1 MSSPRQR
8 LLDALQAPSAGP
20 LARPSA
26 AADATTRQ
34 LVEQLERE
42 QPADLE
48 RDGPLLAGVWE
59 LRWSSSRQPW
69 LREAPWLENLQV
81 LDPNR
86 GLGMNLLRLKGPL
99 GSIAAISV
107 VAALEVCPPQRVSV
121 QFQRGGWIGPRWGGN
136 RLELLAA
143 VRGKTSKPLIVKL
156 TPNTANV
163 ALVAAAA
170 EASGAGQRA
179 PLLMTEKPRLTGATE
194 PTGSCWAFG
203 GYSLNEVGKT

>member
-1 MSSPRQR
+1 MTSPRQR

-26 AADATTRQ
+26 AADTTTRQ

-121 QFQRGGWIGPRWGGN
+121 QFMRGGWIGPRLGGN

-143 VRGKTSKPLIVKL
+143 VRQSFPAWLDITVLDQELRICRGNAGTVF
-156 TPNTANV
+156 
-163 ALVAAAA
+163 ALV
-170 EASGAGQRA
+170 R
-179 PLLMTEKPRLTGATE
+179 RLDLSATE
-194 PTGSCWAFG
+194 LLPA
-203 GYSLNEVGKT
+203 

>member
-1 MSSPRQR
+1 VSSPRQR

-48 RDGPLLAGVWE
+48 RDGPLLTGVWE

-86 GLGMNLLRLKGPL
+86 GLGINLLRLKGPL

-107 VAALEVCPPQRVSV
+107 VAALELCPPQRVLV
-121 QFQRGGWIGPRWGGN
+121 QFQRGGWIGPRLGGN
-136 RLELLAA
+136 RWELLAT
-143 VRGKTSKPLIVKL
+143 VRQSFPAWLDITVLDQELRVCRGNAGTLF
-156 TPNTANV
+156 
-163 ALVAAAA
+163 ALVRRPDLCVA
-170 EASGAGQRA
+170 E
-179 PLLMTEKPRLTGATE
+179 LLPA
-194 PTGSCWAFG
+194 
-203 GYSLNEVGKT
+203 

>member
-1 MSSPRQR
+1 MGSPRQR
-8 LLDALQAPSAGP
+8 LLAALQAPSAGP

-26 AADATTRQ
+26 TADATTRQ

-42 QPADLE
+42 LPADLE
-48 RDGPLLAGVWE
+48 RDGQLLAGVWE

-143 VRGKTSKPLIVKL
+143 VRQSFPAWLDITVLDQELRICRGNAGTLF
-156 TPNTANV
+156 
-163 ALVAAAA
+163 ALVRRPDLAAKELLPAQIT
-170 EASGAGQRA
+170 SAGLA
-179 PLLMTEKPRLTGATE
+179 P
-194 PTGSCWAFG
+194 
-203 GYSLNEVGKT
+203 

>member
-1 MSSPRQR
+1 MKRLPLYLLLASSLVPVR
-8 LLDALQAPSAGP
+8 
-20 LARPSA
+20 A
-26 AADATTRQ
+26 AAPANPAAERIREGEVKQTQLRNDAQQ

-42 QPADLE
+42 LPADLE
-48 RDGPLLAGVWE
+48 RDRQMLAGVWE

-107 VAALEVCPPQRVSV
+107 VASLEVCPPQRVSV
-121 QFQRGGWIGPRWGGN
+121 QFQRGGWIGPRLGGN

-143 VRGKTSKPLIVKL
+143 VRQSFPAWLDITVLDQELRVCRGNAGTLF
-156 TPNTANV
+156 
-163 ALVAAAA
+163 ALVRRPDLCAAD
-170 EASGAGQRA
+170 
-179 PLLMTEKPRLTGATE
+179 LLPA
-194 PTGSCWAFG
+194 
-203 GYSLNEVGKT
+203 